1 MIDDDNELTWIRNVL
16 QRRAFVGRL
25 KTVRIDSIKNLK
37 MKQQFLNAWPLTEN
51 RISNLKMRYL
61 NHIS

>member
-51 RISNLKMRYL
+51 
-61 NHIS
+61 